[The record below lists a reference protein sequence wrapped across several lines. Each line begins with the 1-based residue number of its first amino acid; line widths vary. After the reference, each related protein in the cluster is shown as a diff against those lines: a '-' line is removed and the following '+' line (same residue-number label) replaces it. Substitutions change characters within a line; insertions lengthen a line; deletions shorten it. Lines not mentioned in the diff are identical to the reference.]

1 MVYGHYQVDWR
12 CNMNIYDIA
21 NKYDSIVNKIPLID
35 RNEAKYDI
43 INEMKKD
50 NVEVTPEVELQIEK
64 EVNEKCNEL
73 QGKYEQSIYD
83 NIVKFKQD
91 IMNEIY
97 HVNDDDRKLFDI
109 VFNTSVAGSKSF
121 YEMADRIKLSMKVSS
136 NIMEYILD
144 KERNRDM

>member
-1 MVYGHYQVDWR
+1 
-12 CNMNIYDIA
+12 MNIYDIA

-50 NVEVTPEVELQIEK
+50 NVEVTPEIELQIEK

-121 YEMADRIKLSMKVSS
+121 YEMSDRIKLSMKVSS

-144 KERNRDM
+144 KGRNRDM